1 MTLTNY
7 TPYPLKSKELPKRSC
22 FVIHQQ
28 NLKKYPLHYCY
39 AYDNLVIERKNA
51 RRQYLS

>member
-7 TPYPLKSKELPKRSC
+7 TPYSSKSKELLGRSC
-22 FVIHQQ
+22 YAMYQQ